1 VPIASTL
8 PENLRQRR
16 VLIIILWSVALLVAL
31 VLASFLIINHL
42 NALVTA
48 VTLISNVG
56 ISGWHLP
63 PLGIS

>member
-1 VPIASTL
+1 MPIANTH

-56 ISGWHLP
+56 ISGWH
-63 PLGIS
+63 